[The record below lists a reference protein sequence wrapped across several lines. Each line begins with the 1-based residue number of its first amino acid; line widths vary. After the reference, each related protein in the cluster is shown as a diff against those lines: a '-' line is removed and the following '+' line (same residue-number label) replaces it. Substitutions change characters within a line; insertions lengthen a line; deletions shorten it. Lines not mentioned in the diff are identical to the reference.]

1 MQRPL
6 RRTGKDMGTQPP
18 ISDYAMI
25 GDCETAAL
33 IASNGSIDWLCW
45 PRFDSSAC
53 FAALLGSRDNGYWK
67 IAPAGTATEARHQY
81 LKNTLVLET
90 FFRTADG
97 SVTVTD
103 FMPLREAGS
112 KASEIVRIVTGI
124 EGEVPMKMTLAAR
137 FDYGRIVPWTA
148 KVSENRWRSVAGP
161 HATILD
167 SSVPVSEENLALAAE
182 FRVRKGERVSFVLTY
197 EASHLP
203 LPPRLDA
210 DEALTATARYWT
222 KWSDCCQ
229 YSGRW
234 PDAVMRSL
242 LTIKA
247 LTYRPTGGVL
257 AALTTSLPEKI
268 GSSRNW
274 DYRYCWLRDTMF
286 TLQALIKC
294 GYRHEA
300 EAWSD
305 WLLRAVAGKASQI
318 QPLYG
323 ICGEHRSPE
332 MELPWLSGYHGS
344 QPVRTG
350 NAAYSQCQLDVYGS
364 VMDTLHVARDA
375 GLDLREA
382 ANELQQELM
391 AQLEQQW
398 QQPDEGIWE
407 VRSDPQHF
415 VHTKVMC
422 WVAFDRAISAS
433 KRFGLDGPVERWR
446 KLRDTL
452 HEEVLKRGF
461 DPGREAFTQAYGSTA
476 LDASVLLIPLVGF
489 LPPDDPRVLSTAQVI
504 EKELSRDGLILRY
517 DTAESE
523 DGLPEGE
530 GAFLAC
536 SLWLADNMALQGR
549 RDDAERLFERVLSLR
564 NDVGLLSEQY
574 DVESDRMVGNF
585 PQAFSHFAL
594 VDTAF
599 RLATEHAAE
608 TRAKGRAD

>member
-1 MQRPL
+1 
-6 RRTGKDMGTQPP
+6 MGAQPP

-33 IASNGSIDWLCW
+33 VASNGSIDWLCW

-53 FAALLGSRDNGYWK
+53 FAALLGSPDNGHWR
-67 IAPAGTATEARHQY
+67 IAPKGKTTEARHRY
-81 LKNTLVLET
+81 VGNTLVLET
-90 FFRTADG
+90 FFRTSEG

-103 FMPLREAGS
+103 CMPLRSVGS
-112 KASEIVRIVTGI
+112 ESSEIVRIVTGLD
-124 EGEVPMKMTLAAR
+124 GTVPMEMVLTPR
-137 FDYGRIVPWTA
+137 FDYGRLTPWTS
-148 KVSENRWRSVAGP
+148 KVSGNRWRSVAGP

-167 SSVPVSEENLALAAE
+167 SSVRVRDEDLRLVSDFNI
-182 FRVRKGERVSFVLTY
+182 RKGERVSFILTY
-197 EASHLP
+197 VASHLP
-203 LPPRLDA
+203 LPPLLDA
-210 DEALTATARYWT
+210 DDALDATLRRWT
-222 KWSDCCQ
+222 EWSECCQ
-229 YSGRW
+229 YDGRW

-247 LTYRPTGGVL
+247 LTYKPTGGVL

-323 ICGEHRSPE
+323 ICGEHRVPE
-332 MELPWLSGYHGS
+332 MELPWLPGYHDS

-375 GLDLREA
+375 GLELREA
-382 ANELQQELM
+382 SNGLQQELM

-422 WVAFDRAISAS
+422 WVAFDRAISATQ
-433 KRFGLDGPVERWR
+433 RFGLEGPVDRWR
-446 KLRDTL
+446 KLRDKL
-452 HEEVLKRGF
+452 HAEVLERGF
-461 DPGREAFTQAYGSTA
+461 HPKREAFTQAYGSAA
-476 LDASVLLIPLVGF
+476 LDASTLLIPLVGF
-489 LPPDDPRVLSTAQVI
+489 LPPDDPRVLSTARVI
-504 EKELSRDGLILRY
+504 ERELSRDGLILRY
-517 DTAESE
+517 DTAESD

-536 SLWLADNMALQGR
+536 SLWLADNMVLQGR
-549 RDDAERLFERVLSLR
+549 RDDAEQLFEKVLALR

-574 DVESDRMVGNF
+574 DSKANRLVGNF

-599 RLATEHAAE
+599 RLAADHAAE
-608 TRAKGRAD
+608 ARAKGRAD